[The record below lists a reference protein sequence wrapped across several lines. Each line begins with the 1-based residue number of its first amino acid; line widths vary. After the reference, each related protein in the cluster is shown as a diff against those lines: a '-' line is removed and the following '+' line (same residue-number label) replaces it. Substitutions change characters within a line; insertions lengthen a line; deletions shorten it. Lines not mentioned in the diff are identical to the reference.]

1 MTPWRRMAIIA
12 AGLAAVAGGVS
23 GGVIA
28 AGTSSTTT
36 TTSSTSATTSPGG
49 VCVSSANDG
58 HCPFPAESYIIGA
71 NGNPYVDQNVWNAS
85 STYHQTLYATSPDD
99 WYVTANA
106 NTGWGGVQT
115 FPNTGFNM
123 TGTVDGYAT
132 TTSSWN
138 VTIPTDNTQTAGWA
152 AYDLWFNNWADE
164 VMIQT
169 DLTANSYY
177 DCTAVAETTFGGMPW
192 HLCVFGT
199 ERVWKP
205 GTDDSHLINQA
216 AGSVD
221 VRAMLVWMEANGYL
235 PAGSKWTAAS
245 FGFEI
250 CDTRGNTQ
258 SFAVKGFTWDA
269 TRDDGVHEAGDL
281 APTPGGGLLHHS
293 LGMARD
299 VLQRSAIRGF

>member
-1 MTPWRRMAIIA
+1 MP
-12 AGLAAVAGGVS
+12 
-23 GGVIA
+23 
-28 AGTSSTTT
+28 TSS
-36 TTSSTSATTSPGG
+36 A
-49 VCVSSANDG
+49 CISSANNG

-169 DLTANSYY
+169 DLTANNSLRLHGRSR
-177 DCTAVAETTFGGMPW
+177 DHLWRHALALVRLRHRAGLETRYG
-192 HLCVFGT
+192 
-199 ERVWKP
+199 
-205 GTDDSHLINQA
+205 
-216 AGSVD
+216 
-221 VRAMLVWMEANGYL
+221 
-235 PAGSKWTAAS
+235 
-245 FGFEI
+245 
-250 CDTRGNTQ
+250 
-258 SFAVKGFTWDA
+258 
-269 TRDDGVHEAGDL
+269 
-281 APTPGGGLLHHS
+281 
-293 LGMARD
+293 
-299 VLQRSAIRGF
+299 